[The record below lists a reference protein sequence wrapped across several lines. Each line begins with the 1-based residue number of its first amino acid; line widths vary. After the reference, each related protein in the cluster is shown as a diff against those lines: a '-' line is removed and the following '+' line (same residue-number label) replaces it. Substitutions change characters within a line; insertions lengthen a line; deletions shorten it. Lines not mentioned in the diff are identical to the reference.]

1 MANPLSSY
9 LLTLEPTFDVLA
21 AYASDNITM
30 PATATEAWVAIGGF
44 RTSSALLARLQ
55 VIGLVAPGV
64 STKVALFGPTKITES
79 EVTIVAGSDT
89 TYNSRAFEVDG
100 QVDYIIAAS
109 CQTATAGD
117 AYFGVVRTA
126 SLTAP

>member
-9 LLTLEPTFDVLA
+9 LLTLEPSFDILS
-21 AYASDNITM
+21 AYASDNITL
-30 PATATEAWVAIGGF
+30 PATATAAWIAIGGF

-55 VIGLVAPGV
+55 VIGLVAPSV
-64 STKVALFGPTKITES
+64 SMKVALFGPTKIADS
-79 EVTIVAGSDT
+79 EITVLAGADT
-89 TYNSRAFEVDG
+89 TYNSKSFQVDG
-100 QVDYIIAAS
+100 QVDYIIAVS
-109 CQTATAGD
+109 CTTATPGD